1 MNDSVIC
8 SSSDDKLVTITA
20 QEKQDII
27 DQNDEGDAFGIEED
41 LEALAKSKQQDSAT
55 IQIKVFSYEPF
66 AMIVGITPEPTWKFT
81 V

>member
-1 MNDSVIC
+1 LEPSVIC
-8 SSSDDKLVTITA
+8 SSSDDKLVTITV

-27 DQNDEGDAFGIEED
+27 DQNDEGDVFGIEDD

-55 IQIKVFSYEPF
+55 IQIKVFSYDPF
-66 AMIVGITPEPTWKFT
+66 SMISMITTDPFWKFT